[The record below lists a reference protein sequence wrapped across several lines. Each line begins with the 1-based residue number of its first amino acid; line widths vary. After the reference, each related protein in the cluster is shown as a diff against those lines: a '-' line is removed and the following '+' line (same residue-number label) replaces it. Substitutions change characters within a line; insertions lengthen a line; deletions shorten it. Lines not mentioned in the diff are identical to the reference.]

1 MFQDPAFI
9 KTMSI
14 VALVLFIFSMVA
26 GIVIT
31 VVGIQFIG
39 TTNGLVSTISQGIS
53 IDDPGSG
60 WLFLGRVL
68 GGLSANLLSAFA
80 VVFGIICVIGSA
92 IVYFPAFIAFI
103 IYKSTD
109 NITAYW
115 ILMGIWLAL
124 SLISFIILI
133 FG

>member
-31 VVGIQFIG
+31 VAGIQFIDSA
-39 TTNGLVSTISQGIS
+39 NGLVSTIAQGTS

-60 WLFLGRVL
+60 WLFLGRVF
-68 GGLSANLLSAFA
+68 GSLSANLLSAFA
-80 VVFGIICVIGSA
+80 VVFGIICVIGSM
-92 IVYFPAFIAFI
+92 IVYLPAFIAFI
-103 IYKSTD
+103 VYKSTD

-115 ILMGIWLAL
+115 ILMGIWLAF
-124 SLISFIILI
+124 SLIALIILI